1 MADGTGG
8 ETCDSPIDSQGRESK
23 TGKFS
28 ENAKKEMPGPPCGS
42 SAPLYRRTPTALSWA
57 DKYTY
62 LNENLDS
69 DQIPRIEIKCG
80 RQKGGVARNEE
91 VK

>member
-42 SAPLYRRTPTALSWA
+42 SAPL

-62 LNENLDS
+62 LNENIDS